1 MNLTAIAEKATAIAF
16 DVAGDALE
24 QVTLHIGKAVTQDF
38 HTDGA
43 VQAGGSDVPTEGVFY
58 HTRQQQALGVTN
70 DGIFMIKG
78 TAVPDGIDE
87 ADTLTF
93 TSGKRAG
100 QTWEIYAVESVPT
113 AAVWLLSVRR

>member
-1 MNLTAIAEKATAIAF
+1 MNLTAIAEKAAAIAF
-16 DVAGDALE
+16 DVAGDALD
-24 QVTLHIGKAVTQDF
+24 QATLHIGGTTTQNF
-38 HTDGA
+38 HTDD
-43 VQAGGSDVPTEGVFY
+43 VVKAGVSDVPTEGVFY

-93 TSGKRAG
+93 TSGQRAG
-100 QTWEIYAVESVPT
+100 QTWQIYAVESVPT

>member
-1 MNLTAIAEKATAIAF
+1 MNLTAIAEKATAIAY

-24 QVTLHIGKAVTQDF
+24 KATLHIGKEQVQDF
-38 HTDGA
+38 HTDTVA
-43 VQAGGSDVPTEGVFY
+43 TSGGVDKPTEGVFF
-58 HTRQQQALGVTN
+58 HTRQQQELGVTS

-100 QTWEIYAVESVPT
+100 QTWQIYAVETVPT
-113 AAVWLLSVRR
+113 AAVWLLSIRK